1 MAEDFDIEKFLKTV
15 AEKNP
20 ELIEGVEGNSE
31 DFKTDEFE
39 KNLVDL
45 HPELAEE
52 ICDFD
57 ERTVREEKEK
67 TISKKQQARDRQIRL
82 EAMMTDGRSV
92 IEKKG
97 ITFHD
102 KMITIEGP
110 MSMIANAVINQ
121 KRIEVRVRSAIR
133 IDRIFE
139 GIPTTFDEH
148 FNLMMKDVTETV
160 LHGRKAQKE
169 FTNRKEM
176 QLLLPEFLRWKEGGN
191 WPMKVGT
198 NRLIEHR
205 FQRACFIK
213 GDSVVLVRMLP

>member
-67 TISKKQQARDRQIRL
+67 TISKKF
-82 EAMMTDGRSV
+82 V
-92 IEKKG
+92 IFKKYN
-97 ITFHD
+97 F
-102 KMITIEGP
+102 
-110 MSMIANAVINQ
+110 Q
-121 KRIEVRVRSAIR
+121 
-133 IDRIFE
+133 
-139 GIPTTFDEH
+139 
-148 FNLMMKDVTETV
+148 
-160 LHGRKAQKE
+160 
-169 FTNRKEM
+169 
-176 QLLLPEFLRWKEGGN
+176 
-191 WPMKVGT
+191 
-198 NRLIEHR
+198 LIEILKFR
-205 FQRACFIK
+205 CKIFYGSREVAGLK
-213 GDSVVLVRMLP
+213 